1 MTASSSTSLAQI
13 MRNQVSKASLVQE
26 KSLQQMLSCQTNMY
40 VVHTQS
46 PRLARQQGEVH
57 KLVQLLH
64 HLRGQAQQHQQGRRQ
79 Q

>member
-1 MTASSSTSLAQI
+1 MTASSSTSHAQI
-13 MRNQVSKASLVQE
+13 MRNQVPKASSVQE
-26 KSLQQMLSCQTNMY
+26 ISLQHMLSCQTN

-64 HLRGQAQQHQQGRRQ
+64 HLRGQAQQH
-79 Q
+79 

>member
-1 MTASSSTSLAQI
+1 MTASFSTSRAQI
-13 MRNQVSKASLVQE
+13 MRNQVPKASSVQE
-26 KSLQQMLSCQTNMY
+26 ISLQH

-64 HLRGQAQQHQQGRRQ
+64 HLRGQAQQHHQGRRQ